1 MNGDV
6 SIRIGGKAGQG
17 MQAVSGTLGKIFARR
32 GCHVFIHQDFESRIR
47 GGHNF
52 AQVRIRTVPVRAP
65 GDRVNLLVA
74 LDRETIDKDL
84 PALGEEGVLVYDG
97 EKSGFRS
104 SNPRHVSVPLERLAR
119 EAGGSPVM
127 MNSVATGAALAL
139 MGQDL
144 DPLLG
149 HLEEEF
155 GAKGKDVVEKNQASA
170 RAGYQAA
177 GRSCRL
183 EEACKICPEK
193 SARERLLLTGS
204 QAMALGALAAGL
216 RFYAGYPMSPST
228 PIMEYIA
235 SKQEEFGIVVEPAED
250 EIAAVNMAIGASF
263 AGVRA
268 MTATSGGGFSLMVE
282 ALGLAG
288 MTETPL
294 VVVVAQR
301 GGPSTG
307 LPTRTEQADLK
318 FVMHASQG
326 EFPRVVLAP
335 GDSEQAFYCMMKAF
349 NLADRFQVPVIVL
362 GDQLL
367 NDSSFTLD
375 GLEPARVGI
384 ERGEMIW
391 QDLAGAPETHK
402 RYAITPTGVSPRIV
416 PGLCRSVQYACSDE
430 HNEEGHITEDAA
442 IRRAMFEKRMR
453 KLEGI
458 RREIAA
464 PASAGREPCKVVLLG
479 WGSTLGV
486 LEEASDRLSREGV
499 PCGFLHFPEV
509 FPFPAF
515 DSSAVLGP
523 KTKIIAVE
531 NNYSGQFA
539 DVFRAETGL
548 PVFGKVL
555 KYDGRPFSPGEV
567 VDRVLQSL

>member
-1 MNGDV
+1 MDGDL
-6 SIRIGGKAGQG
+6 SIRIGGQAGQG

-32 GCHVFIHQDFESRIR
+32 GCHVFIHHDFESRIR

-52 AQVRIRTVPVRAP
+52 AQIRIRNVPVRAP
-65 GDRVNLLVA
+65 GDRVSLLVA
-74 LDRETIDKDL
+74 LDRETINQDL
-84 PALGEEGVLVYDG
+84 PALGEGGILVYDG
-97 EKSGFRS
+97 EKTGFRS
-104 SNPRHVSVPLERLAR
+104 SSPRHVSVPLERLAR
-119 EAGGSPVM
+119 EAGGSAVM
-127 MNSVATGAALAL
+127 MNSVATGAVLAL
-139 MGQDL
+139 LGQDL
-144 DPLLG
+144 DPLLD
-149 HLEEEF
+149 LLAEEF
-155 GAKGKDVVEKNQASA
+155 ASKGKEIVEKNRASA
-170 RAGYQAA
+170 RAGYQEA

-183 EEACKICPEK
+183 EEACRICLEK
-193 SARERLLLTGS
+193 PSRRRLLLTGS
-204 QAMALGALAAGL
+204 QAMALGAIAAGL

-250 EIAAVNMAIGASF
+250 EIAAINMAIGASF

-318 FVMHASQG
+318 FVMYASQG

-335 GDSEQAFYCMMKAF
+335 GDAEQAFSCIMKAF
-349 NLADRFQVPVIVL
+349 NLADRYQVPVIVL

-367 NDSSFTLD
+367 NDSSFTVDVLD
-375 GLEPARVGI
+375 PARI
-384 ERGEMIW
+384 PIDRGEMIAN
-391 QDLAGAPETHK
+391 DTPGTPRTHK
-402 RYAITPTGVSPRIV
+402 RYAITASGVSPRIV

-430 HNEEGHITEDAA
+430 HTEEGHITEDAG

-458 RREIAA
+458 RQEIAP
-464 PASAGREPCKVVLLG
+464 PAGTGSQPCEVFLLG

-486 LEEASDRLSREGV
+486 LEEAAGRVTRKGV
-499 PCGFLHFPEV
+499 SCGFLHYSEV
-509 FPFPAF
+509 FPFPSVDF
-515 DSSAVLGP
+515 SAVLGP
-523 KTKIIAVE
+523 KTKLIAVE
-531 NNYSGQFA
+531 NNFSGQFA
-539 DVFRAETGL
+539 DIFRQQTGL
-548 PVFGKVL
+548 SVFGKVL
-555 KYDGRPFSPGEV
+555 KYDGRPFTPWEV
-567 VDRVLQSL
+567 AARVLEML

>member
-1 MNGDV
+1 MNVDV
-6 SIRIGGKAGQG
+6 NIRIGGKAGQG
-17 MQAVSGTLGKIFARR
+17 MQAVSGTLGKIFVRC
-32 GCHVFIHQDFESRIR
+32 GSFVFIHQDFESRIR

-52 AQVRIRTVPVRAP
+52 AQIRIRNVPVRSP

-74 LDRETIDKDL
+74 LDRETIDRDL
-84 PALGEEGVLVYDG
+84 PALGEGGILIHDG

-104 SNPRHVSVPLERLAR
+104 SNPLHVSVPLERLAR

-144 DPLLG
+144 DPLLE

-155 GAKGKDVVEKNQASA
+155 GTKGAEVVEKNQASA
-170 RAGYQAA
+170 RAGYQVA

-183 EEACKICPEK
+183 EEACKICLEK
-193 SARERLLLTGS
+193 SVRRRLLLTGS

-235 SKQEEFGIVVEPAED
+235 SKQEEFGVVVEPAED

-307 LPTRTEQADLK
+307 LPTRTEQADLR

-335 GDSEQAFYCMMKAF
+335 GDAEQAFSCMMKAF

-367 NDSSFTLD
+367 NDSSFTVD
-375 GLEPARVGI
+375 CLEPAKVRI
-384 ERGEMIW
+384 ERGEMIT
-391 QDLAGAPETHK
+391 QDLPGAPETHR
-402 RYAITPTGVSPRIV
+402 RYTITPSGVSPRVV

-430 HNEEGHITEDAA
+430 HDEEGHITEDAA

-464 PASAGREPCKVVLLG
+464 PAGAGREPCEVVLLG

-486 LEEASDRLSREGV
+486 LEEAAERLEREGV
-499 PCGFLHFPEV
+499 PSRFLHFSEV
-509 FPFPAF
+509 FPFPSF
-515 DSSAVLGP
+515 DFSAAVGP
-523 KTKIIAVE
+523 NAKIFAVE

-548 PVFGKVL
+548 PVFGRIL
-555 KYDGRPFSPGEV
+555 KYDGRPLSPGEV
-567 VDRVLQSL
+567 ADRILRSL

>member
-1 MNGDV
+1 MSVDV
-6 SIRIGGKAGQG
+6 NIRIGGKAGQG

-84 PALGEEGVLVYDG
+84 PALGEEGVVVYDG

-119 EAGGSPVM
+119 EAGGSSVM

-144 DPLLG
+144 DPLLE

-155 GAKGKDVVEKNQASA
+155 GSKGTEVVEKNQASA
-170 RAGYQAA
+170 RAGYQEA

-183 EEACKICPEK
+183 EEACKICLEK
-193 SARERLLLTGS
+193 SARGRLLLTGS

-235 SKQEEFGIVVEPAED
+235 SKQEEFGIVMEPAED

-307 LPTRTEQADLK
+307 LPTRTEQADLR

-335 GDSEQAFYCMMKAF
+335 GDAEQAFYCMMKAF

-375 GLEPARVGI
+375 CLEPARVGI

-391 QDLAGAPETHK
+391 QDLAGAPETHR

-430 HNEEGHITEDAA
+430 HTEEGHITEDPA

-464 PASAGREPCKVVLLG
+464 PATGGSQPNEILLLG

-486 LEEASDRLSREGV
+486 LEEASDRVSREGV
-499 PCGFLHFPEV
+499 PCGFLHFQEV
-509 FPFPAF
+509 FPLPTF
-515 DSSAVLGP
+515 DFSAVLGP

-531 NNYSGQFA
+531 NNFSGQFA
-539 DVFRAETGL
+539 DFFRERTGL
-548 PVFGKVL
+548 SVFGRIL
-555 KYDGRPFSPGEV
+555 KYDGRPFTPGEV
-567 VDRVLQSL
+567 AGRALEML

>member
-1 MNGDV
+1 MDGDL
-6 SIRIGGKAGQG
+6 SIRIGGQAGQG

-52 AQVRIRTVPVRAP
+52 AQIRIRNVPVRAP
-65 GDRVNLLVA
+65 GDRVDLLVA
-74 LDRETIDKDL
+74 LDRETIDRDL
-84 PALGEEGVLVYDG
+84 PALGEGGILVYDG
-97 EKSGFRS
+97 EKTGFRS
-104 SNPRHVSVPLERLAR
+104 SSPRHVSVPLERLAR
-119 EAGGSPVM
+119 EAGGSAVM
-127 MNSVATGAALAL
+127 MNSVATGAVLAL
-139 MGQDL
+139 LGQDL
-144 DPLLG
+144 DPLLD
-149 HLEEEF
+149 LLAEEF
-155 GAKGKDVVEKNQASA
+155 GSKGKEIVEKNRASA
-170 RAGYQAA
+170 RAGYQEA

-183 EEACKICPEK
+183 EEACKICLEK
-193 SARERLLLTGS
+193 PSRRRLLLTGS
-204 QAMALGALAAGL
+204 QAMALGAIAAGL

-318 FVMHASQG
+318 FVMYASQG

-335 GDSEQAFYCMMKAF
+335 GDAEQAFFCIMKAC
-349 NLADRFQVPVIVL
+349 NLADRYQVPVIVL

-367 NDSSFTLD
+367 NDSSFTVD
-375 GLEPARVGI
+375 GLDPARI
-384 ERGEMIW
+384 SIDRGEMIAN
-391 QDLAGAPETHK
+391 DLPETPQTHR
-402 RYAITPTGVSPRIV
+402 RYAITASGVSPRIV

-430 HNEEGHITEDAA
+430 HTEEGHITEDAG

-458 RREIAA
+458 RQEIA
-464 PASAGREPCKVVLLG
+464 PPTGTGSLPCEVFLLG

-486 LEEASDRLSREGV
+486 LEEAAGRVTRKGV
-499 PCGFLHFPEV
+499 SCGFLHYSEV
-509 FPFPAF
+509 FPFPPVDF
-515 DSSAVLGP
+515 SAILGP
-523 KTKIIAVE
+523 KTKLIAVE
-531 NNYSGQFA
+531 NNFSGQFA
-539 DVFRAETGL
+539 DLFREQTGL
-548 PVFGKVL
+548 SVFGKVL
-555 KYDGRPFSPGEV
+555 KYDGRPFTSWEV
-567 VDRVLQSL
+567 AARVLEML

>member
-1 MNGDV
+1 MDGDV
-6 SIRIGGKAGQG
+6 SIRIGGQAGQG
-17 MQAVSGTLGKIFARR
+17 MQAVSGTLGKIFVRR
-32 GCHVFIHQDFESRIR
+32 GCYVFIHQDFESRIR

-52 AQVRIRTVPVRAP
+52 AQIRIRNVPVRAP

-84 PALGEEGVLVYDG
+84 PALSEGGILIYDS
-97 EKSGFRS
+97 EKTGFRS
-104 SNPRHVSVPLERLAR
+104 SSPRHVSVPLERLAR
-119 EAGGSPVM
+119 ETGGSPVM
-127 MNSVATGAALAL
+127 MNSVATGAVLAL

-144 DPLLG
+144 DPLLD

-155 GAKGKDVVEKNQASA
+155 GDKGKDIVEKNRASA
-170 RAGYQAA
+170 RAGYREA

-183 EEACKICPEK
+183 DEACKICLEK
-193 SARERLLLTGS
+193 PSRRRLLLTGS
-204 QAMALGALAAGL
+204 QAMALGAIAAGL
-216 RFYAGYPMSPST
+216 RFYTGYPMSPST

-235 SKQEEFGIVVEPAED
+235 SKQADFGIVVEPAED

-307 LPTRTEQADLK
+307 LPTRTEQADLR

-335 GDSEQAFYCMMKAF
+335 GDAEQAFYCMMKAH
-349 NLADRFQVPVIVL
+349 NLADRYQVPVIVL

-367 NDSSFTLD
+367 NDSSFTVD
-375 GLEPARVGI
+375 GLDPARI
-384 ERGEMIW
+384 PIDRGEIVP
-391 QDLAGAPETHK
+391 QDLPRAPAVHK
-402 RYAITPTGVSPRIV
+402 RYAITPSGVSPRIV

-458 RREIAA
+458 RQEVA
-464 PASAGREPCKVVLLG
+464 PPAGTGSQPCEVLLLG
-479 WGSTLGV
+479 WGSTFGV
-486 LEEASDRLSREGV
+486 LEEASDRISREGL

-509 FPFPAF
+509 FPFPARDF
-515 DSSAVLGP
+515 SAALGP

-531 NNYSGQFA
+531 NNFSGQFA
-539 DVFRAETGL
+539 DIFQERTGL
-548 PVFGKVL
+548 SVFGRIL
-555 KYDGRPFSPGEV
+555 KYDGRPFTPGEV
-567 VDRVLQSL
+567 AGRVLEML

>member
-1 MNGDV
+1 MSVDV
-6 SIRIGGKAGQG
+6 SIRIGGQAGQG

-52 AQVRIRTVPVRAP
+52 AQIRIRNVPVRAP
-65 GDRVNLLVA
+65 GDRVSLLVA
-74 LDRETIDKDL
+74 LDRETIDRDL
-84 PALGEEGVLVYDG
+84 PALGEGGILLYDG

-104 SNPRHVSVPLERLAR
+104 SSPRHVSVPLERLAR

-144 DPLLG
+144 DPLLD

-155 GAKGKDVVEKNQASA
+155 GAKGKDVVEKNRASA
-170 RAGYQAA
+170 RAGYQEA

-183 EEACKICPEK
+183 EEACRICLEK
-193 SARERLLLTGS
+193 PSRRRLLLTGS
-204 QAMALGALAAGL
+204 QAMALGAIAAGL

-335 GDSEQAFYCMMKAF
+335 GDAEQAFYSMLKAF
-349 NLADRFQVPVIVL
+349 NLADRYQVPVIVL

-367 NDSSFTLD
+367 NDSSFSVDVLD
-375 GLEPARVGI
+375 PAGI
-384 ERGEMIW
+384 PIDRGEMVA
-391 QDLAGAPETHK
+391 QDLPGTPETHR
-402 RYAITPTGVSPRIV
+402 RYALTASGVSPRIV

-430 HNEEGHITEDAA
+430 HNEEGHITEDIA

-453 KLEGI
+453 KLDGI
-458 RREIAA
+458 RQEIAQ
-464 PASAGREPCKVVLLG
+464 PAGGESRPCEILLLG

-486 LEEASDRLSREGV
+486 LEEAADRVRREGLS
-499 PCGFLHFPEV
+499 CGFLHFSEV
-509 FPFPAF
+509 FPFPALH
-515 DSSAVLGP
+515 SLAAAGP
-523 KTKIIAVE
+523 PTKIFAVE
-531 NNYSGQFA
+531 NNFSGQFA
-539 DVFRAETGL
+539 DIFRGETGL
-548 PVFGKVL
+548 PVFGKIL
-555 KYDGRPFSPGEV
+555 KYDGRPFTPGEV
-567 VDRVLQSL
+567 ASRVLENL